1 MKTTS
6 EEIRLFNHDECGE
19 GFLAMAYHAKSISQL
34 ELKQIVSF
42 YQIMLFKQGDFH
54 C

>member
-6 EEIRLFNHDECGE
+6 EEIRLFNNDE
-19 GFLAMAYHAKSISQL
+19 FLAMAYHEKSIRQL

-42 YQIMLFKQGDFH
+42 YQIMLFKQGDSH